1 MTSSLRKYSQEFFS
15 RKRNDNNLLS
25 MGNIFEIIDEKDKQK
40 KIIQIFRMTQDVE
53 ESKNFLQTV
62 SILKLMNH
70 DNIINIKQNLVAQ
83 KHVFLEFDFVEYDLQ
98 TVLQKKSTFMSSKHI
113 KYIFYQIVLG
123 VSYLH
128 GHNIEHL
135 NLSQKNI
142 LLNGQC
148 DVKIGGFD
156 KAKPTFLRKRDSM
169 KSIYQHYYTAPEI
182 ILNNGDNHQTFF
194 KADIWALGCIFFEL
208 LEKKSVFDV
217 QRQYL
222 DLIKWMCK
230 LLGKP
235 TTNEA
240 EFIQNDS
247 AKDWVNKLP
256 SFPKRTPSSYLN
268 KDNDDSDAKDLLDMM
283 FKFDPRE
290 RPLTEEIL
298 QHKYF
303 KEIFYAKDLRYV
315 KSFVPA
321 RAFQYCDASST
332 NISKIHKALQIN
344 LES

>member
-1 MTSSLRKYSQEFFS
+1 MTSSLQKYSQEFFA
-15 RKRNDNNLLS
+15 RKSDDKNLLS
-25 MGNIFEIIDEKDKQK
+25 LGNVFEIIDEKDKQK
-40 KIIQIFRMTQDVE
+40 KIIQIFRMTEDIE

-70 DNIINIKQNLVAQ
+70 DNIINIKQNLVTQ
-83 KHVFLEFDFVEYDLQ
+83 KHVFLEFDFVEFDLQ
-98 TVLQKKSTFMSSKHI
+98 TILQKKSTLMSSIHI

-135 NLSQKNI
+135 NLSQRNI
-142 LLNGQC
+142 LLNSQC

-156 KAKPTFLRKRDSM
+156 KAKPTFLRKKDSM
-169 KSIYQHYYTAPEI
+169 KSIYQHYYTAPET
-182 ILNNGDNHQTFF
+182 ILNNGDNHQTVF

-222 DLIKWMCK
+222 NLIKWMCK

-235 TTNEA
+235 TAKESD
-240 EFIQNDS
+240 FIKND
-247 AKDWVNKLP
+247 AAHNWINKFP
-256 SFPKRTPSSYLN
+256 SYPKRTPSSYLN
-268 KDNDDSDAKDLLDMM
+268 KNNDDSDAKDLLDMI

-303 KEIFYAKDLRYV
+303 EEIFYAKDLKYA
-315 KSFVPA
+315 KSCVPA
-321 RAFQYCDASST
+321 KAFQYCEYSSK
-332 NISKIHKALQIN
+332 NIEKIHNALKIN